1 MNGTRLPIGGW
12 KPAAISCGR
21 RRRSAPAGSESGGL
35 RVADRAIMPKIELNN
50 INAPA
55 ITIGEDKSDLIL
67 EDARAGMFA
76 RSA

>member
-1 MNGTRLPIGGW
+1 
-12 KPAAISCGR
+12 
-21 RRRSAPAGSESGGL
+21 
-35 RVADRAIMPKIELNN
+35 MPKIELNN